1 MTTDP
6 DAENRK
12 PPLPPAGA
20 IPTGVRVVVRV
31 RDGRDPRTGR
41 MAFRDVLG
49 HVLGWDGRT
58 LAIRRDPSRD
68 GSRPA
73 QDMRI
78 DGMAIVVLK
87 PVPER
92 RPFAAGPPKR

>member
-1 MTTDP
+1 MP
-6 DAENRK
+6 QDAETRSGM
-12 PPLPPAGA
+12 PHMTPAGA

-31 RDGRDPRTGR
+31 RGDRDPRTGR
-41 MAFRDVLG
+41 MTFHDVLG
-49 HVLGWDGRT
+49 HVLGWDGRS

-68 GSRPA
+68 GSRPT

-78 DGMAIVVLK
+78 DGTTIAVLK

-92 RPFAAGPPKR
+92 RPFAPGRP